1 MNKGIYKVI
10 FSTTLQQM
18 IAVWEYGRGKGKN
31 NNCNKSRP
39 APKLRLLPVCI
50 ALACGLAPASLWAQ
64 SVITE
69 DDLAAAHERPT
80 VLKTANGL
88 PQIDIQTPDESGI
101 SMNRYSQFDVDSAGA
116 IMNNARKDAAT
127 QTGGVVSGNPHLAR
141 GEADL
146 IVNQVRSQNPANLQ
160 GMVEIAGK
168 KADVIV
174 ANPAGIMVNGGFINA
189 GKVHYTAGQV
199 EIKQGKPVQHSSES
213 GVINIAPGGLNAQNH
228 DYTTLLARQIK
239 INGAIHGEGSQIDL
253 ITGNNTL
260 HADGTIE
267 NSSKQADNPVRFA
280 VDSSAL
286 GGMYANRIR
295 LIGTEK
301 GVGVHHAGKL
311 QTDALELSLPGTLHN
326 QGEITANQLDIKT
339 TGLKNDGTLHHS
351 SDQTL
356 TIRSNIFANHD
367 GARLQDHQAEQHTEK
382 PQPAENKNEET
393 RKGAAGRIEVA
404 EKIENRGSIT
414 TGGKIDLAS
423 KDYENHGN
431 VAINLFTLREGKLDN
446 RDGSSTFE
454 SADIKASQLDNARG
468 ELFLYRAKPIQVKG
482 EVNNHGGQI
491 HGVDSLSISAGKIN
505 NTGGGSITSDNTLSL
520 QARGSINNAGS
531 IGANNSVSLQAG
543 KDIANSGQ
551 IRSGNGLSLSAG
563 NDITNGGQLFA
574 GNTLNLSA
582 GNDINNSATIS
593 GDLLNISAN
602 SLNNS
607 ETGTITQ
614 RGPYTLNIHTADYD
628 TANNPY
634 GTIRTQKP
642 ANSTA
647 SSTTSTA
654 PGSSTDNEQPSTE
667 GTLKIRS
674 QFNNRGVFEINNM
687 LSVTASNSFTNHQ
700 TAEFARLTLTNGATL
715 DNSHGELRSQ
725 EMRFDS
731 RDINNSHGTLKTNT
745 LQLNT
750 AKLDNS
756 HGRIDIA
763 KQGNINVTG
772 MWNNKHGTINSNHNL
787 TIRSQQADNSG
798 GSISSNHDLFLYN
811 PGNWNNGSGQLL
823 AGHNMT
829 LSGGSLNNQGRIQA
843 GEQFNYNGFTQ
854 LNQGGQ
860 LFAGNITLNG
870 KQLNNSG
877 ETGSADTLHIQT
889 EETRNSGKISSQNT
903 FTFNSVKTENSGQLL
918 TNSLFTLNTAELNN
932 RGKISSAGDANIN
945 AASVDNSGDIHAKE
959 KLNLRGNTLKN
970 RGTAAAGETD
980 VAADT
985 LENGGILSGKTRVTV
1000 STPQMNNRGG
1010 SIVSDQDVTINTPEL
1025 DNEQGHIAS
1034 KGKLTLNVKAGS
1046 AINNKQGVLATEEDL
1061 ELNTAR
1067 LNNEGGNIHSG
1078 KTLHINTPELNN
1090 QGGSIDATAHHLQ
1103 STAINNENGHL
1114 IGRESLALTSD
1125 GEKLNNRGGQII
1137 SKGKLDI
1144 TAKDT
1149 SIDSSGGYIVGK
1161 NIAADVGSV
1170 SGGKIESWEEL
1181 TLRAKKAE
1189 KMESVRSGGNMNI
1202 QTQDKYTMNF
1212 QHYSGGWANI
1222 HSDTGIEIAPGQ
1234 ERSNFQGNLMLSSNS
1249 YITNEGLIASAGKT
1263 IVQAPEYIEN
1273 RNGGRIYG
1281 AHVAISTKSF
1291 LNTGENTIV
1300 NGANRVDIGAETIKN
1315 ENGATI
1321 HSLGTINIGNELDGN
1336 GLAFGQAAHVIN
1348 GRGTIDAGGDVNI
1361 NSKKVD
1367 NFSEIRIEPISVSE
1381 TPVEFYSSLLLPT
1394 EWIPTNRRREYKLPL
1409 ANNNKYTYTL
1419 AEIEER
1425 PIVRN
1430 PGKIQAGGTLT
1441 FNSEDVYNEGQI
1453 AAGRIGG
1460 AGKNAINGGNM
1471 EGRRYTAAINGKIES
1486 IIRHHK
1492 SDDPYTEVID
1502 YTPPILDERFVRFP
1516 IGTIN
1521 EGGQIS
1527 GNPNQGGGTGGVPF
1541 PGGSGGGG
1549 HESSILDAI
1558 DKEGRAVP
1566 YRVMTP
1572 NLPQLPTQGIYRLN
1586 LANVDP
1592 VPAMPGMPDAA
1603 SRGLVTYD
1611 PAYLRILQNLPE
1623 YRDRLPYTGTAI
1635 TANPNRYGDL
1645 SNNAAYGSGATVGTP
1660 YTDFSRSI
1668 GDRYY
1673 IYHLVADMVARS
1685 TGYRYLKGYHDDA
1698 SQFAALTAAGNSFRE
1713 RYQIAPGVSLTA
1725 EQAKH
1730 LDQDMILMVDR
1741 TFTLPDGR
1749 QVTRQ
1754 VPQLYA
1760 RIQPDELD
1768 TSRPTIGANSIN
1780 FSGSGKLSNNGS
1792 IGGRD
1797 SLSLQYQNISNRGT
1811 LTSDHGNVHA
1821 RDTFDG
1827 KGGTINAGKYFSA
1840 TAGKTFNFQPQ
1851 TSDID
1856 GSADRAANRSY
1867 HSAHQIEDSG
1877 QLKRYATGS
1886 TVILG
1891 GAKETNLKAT
1901 QLDLGDKS
1909 SRTQITGGKVNLGAE
1924 YTHDVKMDDQGGGNY
1939 HYRYH
1944 GEDKGVETT
1953 GDGALSVSATA
1964 GKLTVNA
1971 AKLNS
1976 GKNRV
1981 SLYGAK
1987 GIDVT
1992 HGEIIDKE
2000 VTSSNRKGGGL
2011 FSRSHTRDYE
2021 SWEAHQVKT
2030 SDITGDSVALVADR
2044 GDINAVGSNI
2054 VGEHGALL
2062 QTRQGDITLK
2072 AGENTYH
2079 SEERHSKHKVG
2090 LMGSGGIGLTLGSRS
2105 QSSDNTLD
2113 LKGHT
2118 PTLVGAIDGNVT
2130 IDAGGHYSEQGA
2142 IVHAGRAGG
2151 PLTKEQWLALS
2162 PAERARAG
2170 NVYLNAQSADLDVMR
2185 GEQKQEMNSRYKQSG
2200 LTLRLNIPLLSA
2212 ARSALKNLGY
2222 LGESNNSKVVKMMA
2236 ASNAVWNGYEATK
2249 AAKEALAD
2257 PRTLVNAQL
2266 TLGTQ
2271 HSSSW
2276 QKSREDLLQTSQL
2289 SSDAGV
2295 YLNIRGKGEGSTL
2308 NVTGSD
2314 LGGSAIT
2321 VLRVEGEKNFKSAE
2335 ARREMHS
2342 EQHSDGFGIG
2352 PTIQLGS
2359 RGFEYGV
2366 GADGNIAHGNSD
2378 EQRTLHRLSHVGGLT
2393 GHTDIGDGKTEL
2405 NGAQILG
2412 HSLSGN
2418 TRDLKILVPQETLDY
2433 QSRQFALGGHVLAGV
2448 GVSGDLDYQNTRVD
2462 AHEKTVNVE
2471 SGHRDAVRG
2480 VQESDNS
2487 RIQALTGSIKQNDE
2501 LANRGQSEVGGISGA
2516 IAGDGGYQIHNRG
2529 TAVIQGIIT
2538 SSEKAE
2544 AEGKNHFSTDR
2555 LVREEIHNYSNYK
2568 GQSIALGVRA
2578 VLGGKT
2584 LGQEQDERFINVGDS
2599 DVSKTFGI
2607 GREQRSQEGVTIGS
2621 VNTANLTIHDDAGQR
2636 QLTGESA
2643 AEAAKNANRGITL
2656 ENNKE
2661 RSGAASVGFD
2671 ADKVTRDITS
2681 TAQVMQGFDGTIQG
2695 IKRDLHK
2702 QAEKRRAQGDEQGA
2716 SRLEKIAVGLDM
2728 LKGGLT
2734 PTDSALGT
2742 IANTAAPLVSYQIGQ
2757 YAKAHGSEGSAG
2769 HIAAHAALAALT
2781 TAANGGSG
2789 TDIATSAGT
2798 SAAAELGAP
2807 LLAKGFYGTS
2817 DSSKLT
2823 AEQKETISNIL
2834 GLAAAG
2840 TGAAVGNSATAYGAS
2855 RAAENAV
2862 GNNQLQGLQDFG
2874 INPESMKNQA
2884 GAFEYKFKE
2893 VLAETGDTQAA
2904 LLAGQKAADDVA
2916 RCAGC
2921 YDPMRQSM
2929 EFTGNIVVGAGKGIA
2944 QGLWEIPAEALD
2956 TLGATVNWGFGTDFM
2971 STNWSMMGRAAQ
2983 EGAGTEELM
2992 DRAGDNVLMVVPM
3005 VRLYEGGKGIY
3016 YGVRNNDPEQIG
3028 SSLAAGASA
3037 FVRTGAKEIPLIEK
3051 TKTDKSPA
3059 IANNYVNLA
3068 AINNK
3073 APSGTG
3079 SFSHPNS
3086 ANTTWRI
3093 EGVEWNKAS
3102 LPDKSVGA
3110 LDTKTL
3116 QVPGIT
3122 GNAPSYG
3129 NKNAA
3134 AGNNIN
3140 NNATTV
3146 NNAFQGNNLFPSG
3159 ISYDK
3164 NLPAHLKNVV
3174 RFNQKNGITGGHNRK
3189 NFEKALLDKDGI
3201 ILSEQ
3206 PTGIDGITRITY
3218 GIPKKD
3224 GSGKIMQDAA
3234 GNIMYKTPASNPKT
3248 VYDPAKFTDE
3258 QMLDMAIHAAAKG
3271 YLKAKHAKMDQYS
3284 AEWAGIKFR
3293 VYLNRQ
3299 TGEITN
3305 VHPE

>member
-1 MNKGIYKVI
+1 
-10 FSTTLQQM
+10 
-18 IAVWEYGRGKGKN
+18 
-31 NNCNKSRP
+31 
-39 APKLRLLPVCI
+39 
-50 ALACGLAPASLWAQ
+50 
-64 SVITE
+64 
-69 DDLAAAHERPT
+69 
-80 VLKTANGL
+80 
-88 PQIDIQTPDESGI
+88 
-101 SMNRYSQFDVDSAGA
+101 
-116 IMNNARKDAAT
+116 
-127 QTGGVVSGNPHLAR
+127 
-141 GEADL
+141 
-146 IVNQVRSQNPANLQ
+146 
-160 GMVEIAGK
+160 
-168 KADVIV
+168 
-174 ANPAGIMVNGGFINA
+174 
-189 GKVHYTAGQV
+189 
-199 EIKQGKPVQHSSES
+199 
-213 GVINIAPGGLNAQNH
+213 
-228 DYTTLLARQIK
+228 
-239 INGAIHGEGSQIDL
+239 
-253 ITGNNTL
+253 
-260 HADGTIE
+260 
-267 NSSKQADNPVRFA
+267 
-280 VDSSAL
+280 
-286 GGMYANRIR
+286 
-295 LIGTEK
+295 
-301 GVGVHHAGKL
+301 
-311 QTDALELSLPGTLHN
+311 
-326 QGEITANQLDIKT
+326 
-339 TGLKNDGTLHHS
+339 
-351 SDQTL
+351 
-356 TIRSNIFANHD
+356 
-367 GARLQDHQAEQHTEK
+367 
-382 PQPAENKNEET
+382 
-393 RKGAAGRIEVA
+393 
-404 EKIENRGSIT
+404 
-414 TGGKIDLAS
+414 
-423 KDYENHGN
+423 
-431 VAINLFTLREGKLDN
+431 
-446 RDGSSTFE
+446 
-454 SADIKASQLDNARG
+454 
-468 ELFLYRAKPIQVKG
+468 
-482 EVNNHGGQI
+482 
-491 HGVDSLSISAGKIN
+491 
-505 NTGGGSITSDNTLSL
+505 
-520 QARGSINNAGS
+520 
-531 IGANNSVSLQAG
+531 
-543 KDIANSGQ
+543 
-551 IRSGNGLSLSAG
+551 
-563 NDITNGGQLFA
+563 
-574 GNTLNLSA
+574 
-582 GNDINNSATIS
+582 
-593 GDLLNISAN
+593 
-602 SLNNS
+602 
-607 ETGTITQ
+607 
-614 RGPYTLNIHTADYD
+614 
-628 TANNPY
+628 
-634 GTIRTQKP
+634 
-642 ANSTA
+642 
-647 SSTTSTA
+647 
-654 PGSSTDNEQPSTE
+654 
-667 GTLKIRS
+667 
-674 QFNNRGVFEINNM
+674 M

-772 MWNNKHGTINSNHNL
+772 TWNNKHGTINSNHNL
-787 TIRSQQADNSG
+787 TIRSQQTDNSG

-843 GEQFNYNGFTQ
+843 GEQLNYNGFTQ

-877 ETGSADTLHIQT
+877 ETGSADSLHIQT
-889 EETRNSGKISSQNT
+889 EETRNSGKISSQKT
-903 FTFNSVKTENSGQLL
+903 FTFNSAKTENSGQLL
-918 TNSLFTLNTAELNN
+918 TNSLFTLNTAEFNN

-959 KLNLRGNTLKN
+959 KLFLRGNTLKN

-1000 STPQMNNRGG
+1000 STPQMGNRGG
-1010 SIVSDQDVTINTPEL
+1010 SIVSDQEVVINTPEL

-1046 AINNKQGVLATEEDL
+1046 AINNKHGVLASEEDL
-1061 ELNTAR
+1061 ELDTAR
-1067 LNNEGGNIHSG
+1067 LDNEGGNIHSG

-1114 IGRESLALTSD
+1114 IGRESLTLTSD

-1281 AHVAISTKSF
+1281 AHVAIGTKSF

-1300 NGANRVDIGAETIKN
+1300 NGANRVEIGAETIKN

-1502 YTPPILDERFVRFP
+1502 YNPPRLDERTVHFTF
-1516 IGTIN
+1516 GTIKDD
-1521 EGGQIS
+1521 GQIS
-1527 GNPNQGGGTGGVPF
+1527 GNPTPGNGGGGSVPF
-1541 PGGSGGGG
+1541 PGGTGGGSG

-1572 NLPQLPTQGIYRLN
+1572 NLPQLLTQTQGIYQLN

-1592 VPAMPGMPDAA
+1592 VPAIPGMPNMA
-1603 SRGLVTYD
+1603 SLGLVTYD
-1611 PAYLRILQNLPE
+1611 PAFLRILQNLPE
-1623 YRDRLPYTGTAI
+1623 YRDRLPYAGTAPMP
-1635 TANPNRYGDL
+1635 NPNRYGDL

-1673 IYHLVADMVARS
+1673 NYHLVADMVARN

-1768 TSRPTIGANSIN
+1768 TSRPTIGANRIDL
-1780 FSGSGKLSNNGS
+1780 SGSGTLNNNGS

-1797 SLSLQYQNISNRGT
+1797 SLSLQYQNITNRGT

-1877 QLKRYATGS
+1877 RLKRYATGS

-1909 SRTQITGGKVNLGAE
+1909 SRTIISGDKVNLGAE

-1944 GEDKGVETT
+1944 GEDQGVETT

-1981 SLYGAK
+1981 QLYGAK

-2000 VTSSNRKGGGL
+2000 VTSSNHKGGGL

-2079 SEERHSKHKVG
+2079 SEERHSKRKVG
-2090 LMGSGGIGLTLGSRS
+2090 LMGSGGIGVTLGIRS

-2118 PTLVGAIDGNVT
+2118 ATVVGAIDGNVT
-2130 IDAGGHYSEQGA
+2130 IDAGGHYREQGA

-2162 PAERARAG
+2162 PAERNRAG
-2170 NVYLNAQSADLDVMR
+2170 NVYLNAQSAELDVMR
-2185 GEQKQEMNSRYKQSG
+2185 GEQKQEMNSRYKQTGITVNLSG
-2200 LTLRLNIPLLSA
+2200 A
-2212 ARSALKNLGY
+2212 
-2222 LGESNNSKVVKMMA
+2222 
-2236 ASNAVWNGYEATK
+2236 
-2249 AAKEALAD
+2249 
-2257 PRTLVNAQL
+2257 LVNAAQMARKNL
-2266 TLGTQ
+2266 QHLGKSDNARVQAMSAANAAWSGYKAVQAVNEAVQSGSGGTLINLSIGGGSQ
-2271 HSSSW
+2271 HSSSH
-2276 QKSREDLLQTSQL
+2276 QRSREDILQSSQL
-2289 SSDAGV
+2289 TGDSGV
-2295 YLNIRGKGEGSTL
+2295 YLNIRGKGAGSTL
-2308 NVTGSD
+2308 NITGSD
-2314 LGGSAIT
+2314 LGGSAVT
-2321 VLRVEGEKNFKSAE
+2321 MLNVEGKKTFQAAE
-2335 ARREMHS
+2335 TRREIHS
-2342 EQHSDGFGIG
+2342 DQHSGGGGGGIALQG
-2352 PTIQLGS
+2352 GSNGGGLGIT
-2359 RGFEYGV
+2359 
-2366 GADGNIAHGNSD
+2366 ANANIGKGETNGQS
-2378 EQRTLHRLSHVGGLT
+2378 TTYRLSHIGGLT
-2393 GHTDIGDGKTEL
+2393 GHTDIGDGKTLL

-2412 HSLSGN
+2412 KSIEGN
-2418 TRDLKILVPQETLDY
+2418 TRDLEIHSPQGTMDY
-2433 QSRQFALGGHVLAGV
+2433 QSRQNALSGNVLYGY
-2448 GVSGDLDYQNTRVD
+2448 GVSVNLDYQNTRVD
-2462 AHEKTVNVE
+2462 AHEKTVNID
-2471 SGHRDAVRG
+2471 SGQRDAVRG
-2480 VQESDNS
+2480 VQESGNN
-2487 RIQALTGSIKQNDE
+2487 RIQALTGSIKQNDA
-2501 LANRGQSEVGGISGA
+2501 LANSGQDKTGGVSGFY
-2516 IAGDGGYQIHNRG
+2516 AGDDGYRIHNTG
-2529 TAVIQGIIT
+2529 TTVLGGLIT
-2538 SSEKAE
+2538 STAKAE

-2568 GQSIALGVRA
+2568 GKSIALGVSA
-2578 VLGGKT
+2578 VLSGDTLEQGEAQRREFMDVGKS
-2584 LGQEQDERFINVGDS
+2584 GVG
-2599 DVSKTFGI
+2599 KTFGI
-2607 GREQRSQEGVTIGS
+2607 GREQRSQKGVTIGS
-2621 VNTANLTIHDDAGQR
+2621 INTANLTIGDDAGQR
-2636 QLTGESA
+2636 LLTGESA

-2656 ENNKE
+2656 EHVKE
-2661 RSGAASVGFD
+2661 HNGTTSVSFD

-2681 TAQVMQGFDGTIQG
+2681 TAQVMQGFDGTTQG
-2695 IKRDLHK
+2695 IKHDLRK
-2702 QAEKRRAQGDEQGA
+2702 QADAYRERGDEETAAKLDKLAIGA
-2716 SRLEKIAVGLDM
+2716 DM

-2781 TAANGGSG
+2781 SAANGGSG
-2789 TDIATSAGT
+2789 TDIATSAAITG
-2798 SAAAELGAP
+2798 AAEYSAP
-2807 LLAKGFYGTS
+2807 LVAKGFYGTS

-2840 TGAAVGNSATAYGAS
+2840 TGAAVGNSTTAYGAS
-2855 RAAENAV
+2855 QAV
-2862 GNNQLQGLQDFG
+2862 GNAVDNNYYLTYTALEPKQSIADNKKTYEILKDTVKARCTESAAECEQYTQYIIDFIQD
-2874 INPESMKNQA
+2874 ER
-2884 GAFEYKFKE
+2884 FKE
-2893 VLAETGDTQAA
+2893 NYAAEQKESLQYLKDNPRIVENYETRKKIKFELEDNSKLHRYVLPSAEMAGGFAQAA
-2904 LLAGQKAADDVA
+2904 ASAVA
-2916 RCAGC
+2916 MSACLESG
-2921 YDPMRQSM
+2921 
-2929 EFTGNIVVGAGKGIA
+2929 
-2944 QGLWEIPAEALD
+2944 
-2956 TLGATVNWGFGTDFM
+2956 GATCYLGTAGFVSATDHVMTGADNFGARRSQQRQTTMVNTLKGLGLSEGAAANSQLMLDVGSGFATAARGAAIAHARTYSVTPKFLPEYVDGAPSSPNHISPATQLPKTANGTADAELRTVSKTTEDMFLPQNAFISNSLTPLQLIRNQSHNIEHTASIRM
-2971 STNWSMMGRAAQ
+2971 DHILDGNLTIRNGIKKGSGGHYIRSHNIKIDEITGKVDVNGVQKGRISVRDPSTNTWVKKSGETTFYPYFWSRRRVQQ
-2983 EGAGTEELM
+2983 EIE
-2992 DRAGDNVLMVVPM
+2992 
-3005 VRLYEGGKGIY
+3005 
-3016 YGVRNNDPEQIG
+3016 
-3028 SSLAAGASA
+3028 SA
-3037 FVRTGAKEIPLIEK
+3037 FKNSKPHPTKKEVWVGKSDSGLEIEGYYNKPDGTGATAWPI
-3051 TKTDKSPA
+3051 
-3059 IANNYVNLA
+3059 
-3068 AINNK
+3068 
-3073 APSGTG
+3073 
-3079 SFSHPNS
+3079 
-3086 ANTTWRI
+3086 
-3093 EGVEWNKAS
+3093 
-3102 LPDKSVGA
+3102 
-3110 LDTKTL
+3110 
-3116 QVPGIT
+3116 
-3122 GNAPSYG
+3122 
-3129 NKNAA
+3129 
-3134 AGNNIN
+3134 
-3140 NNATTV
+3140 
-3146 NNAFQGNNLFPSG
+3146 
-3159 ISYDK
+3159 
-3164 NLPAHLKNVV
+3164 
-3174 RFNQKNGITGGHNRK
+3174 
-3189 NFEKALLDKDGI
+3189 
-3201 ILSEQ
+3201 
-3206 PTGIDGITRITY
+3206 
-3218 GIPKKD
+3218 
-3224 GSGKIMQDAA
+3224 
-3234 GNIMYKTPASNPKT
+3234 YKG
-3248 VYDPAKFTDE
+3248 D
-3258 QMLDMAIHAAAKG
+3258 
-3271 YLKAKHAKMDQYS
+3271 
-3284 AEWAGIKFR
+3284 
-3293 VYLNRQ
+3293 
-3299 TGEITN
+3299 
-3305 VHPE
+3305 